1 MDGWFVF
8 MRRAALCA
16 AGVLSVVASLTLVYC
31 LVTPGRIET
40 LPTLGMLLPTIM
52 LVLPGSTL
60 LSIRLE
66 RQARKDAA
74 KVIPIPQALDHA
86 A

>member
-1 MDGWFVF
+1 MDGWFVLT
-8 MRRAALCA
+8 RRAALLA

-31 LVTPGRIET
+31 LVTPGRIES

-74 KVIPIPQALDHA
+74 KAISTPPPLDRA

>member
-1 MDGWFVF
+1 MDGWFVLT
-8 MRRAALCA
+8 RRAALLA

-31 LVTPGRIET
+31 LVTPGRIES

-52 LVLPGSTL
+52 LVLPGSTF
-60 LSIRLE
+60 LSIRME

-74 KVIPIPQALDHA
+74 KTAPPHPIGPSA
-86 A
+86 